1 LKRTAVNLTTLPQR
15 VVAVSHGQFRHRRRP
30 TLERRGVQRLQ
41 FLKKIFQRPAIR
53 DYVVHHQHEHPVV
66 IAELQQ
72 LDPEQRVSRQIEQ
85 KLHVRARDSRDLCIA
100 LDTSAT

>member
-1 LKRTAVNLTTLPQR
+1 M
-15 VVAVSHGQFRHRRRP
+15 
-30 TLERRGVQRLQ
+30 QRLQ
-41 FLKKIFQRPAIR
+41 FLKKIFKRPAIR